1 MDRIDIHLELDN
13 VKFSDLKS
21 TTEEES
27 SVQIKQRVDKARQIQ
42 LNRFKGAKNYSNSK
56 MNDVQLKKFC
66 KLDAESEEILK
77 LAFENFGLSARA
89 YSRILKLARTI
100 ADLDGQENINAN
112 HLMEAISYRTIDKK
126 YWNN

>member
-1 MDRIDIHLELDN
+1 MDRIDIHLEVDN

-27 SVQIKQRVDKARQIQ
+27 SEQIKQRVDKARQIQ